1 MTNAGSNNSNRVEC
15 TGWQHSR
22 SILTRTY
29 PPDTTRN
36 GRGKSQGDD
45 TLRFELKWWTSN
57 KPPMTWEDA
66 ESRPL
71 EGQLAEIATQ
81 ILVMG
86 EAMFRDWQQQRYCDE
101 LKDREALIEKARLKR

>member
-1 MTNAGSNNSNRVEC
+1 MPCSQRWSVAACLRV
-15 TGWQHSR
+15 
-22 SILTRTY
+22 
-29 PPDTTRN
+29 
-36 GRGKSQGDD
+36 RGDAR
-45 TLRFELKWWTSN
+45 LAWTSN

-86 EAMFRDWQQQRYCDE
+86 ERCVAIGSNSDIAMS
-101 LKDREALIEKARLKR
+101 